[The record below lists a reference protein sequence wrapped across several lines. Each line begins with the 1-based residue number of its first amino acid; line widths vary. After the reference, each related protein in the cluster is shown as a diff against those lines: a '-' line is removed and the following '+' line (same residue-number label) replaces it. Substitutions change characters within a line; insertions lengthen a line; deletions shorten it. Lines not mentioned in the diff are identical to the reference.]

1 MNQMCIQYL
10 ACVSRYWW
18 LRILSLAALSEW
30 SELDKFSK
38 TKKSPIG
45 YEPFVDVCLKYDKRS
60 EAQKYL
66 TRVKDDL
73 KVKYYLKLG
82 MLEEANNVA
91 TEHRDVQALLFVQS
105 RCGTAEKTLSDRID
119 ATIAQLTAKK

>member
-1 MNQMCIQYL
+1 MFQ
-10 ACVSRYWW
+10 
-18 LRILSLAALSEW
+18 
-30 SELDKFSK
+30 
-38 TKKSPIG
+38 
-45 YEPFVDVCLKYDKRS
+45 PFVDVCLKYDKQS

-82 MLEEANNVA
+82 MLEEARNVA

-105 RCGTAEKTLSDRID
+105 RCGTTKKTLSDQID
-119 ATIAQLTAKK
+119 ATIAQLTTKK